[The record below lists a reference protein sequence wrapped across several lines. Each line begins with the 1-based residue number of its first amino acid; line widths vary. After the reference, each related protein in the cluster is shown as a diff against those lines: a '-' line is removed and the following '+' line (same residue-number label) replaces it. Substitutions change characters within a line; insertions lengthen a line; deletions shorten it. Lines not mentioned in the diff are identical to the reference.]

1 MTYPCE
7 IKDQESQPALAIRC
21 RASVA
26 DLPQVLGRCYASLYG
41 YLGQLEQP
49 PAGPP
54 YIAYYNMDMQD
65 LDLDVGVP
73 VAKELPGKDDIQP
86 ARLPGGKVATCLYTG
101 PYPEMGQ
108 GYDTLSKFIAEQGR
122 QPAGAAYELYLS
134 DPNTTPPE
142 KLQTLILFP
151 LA

>member
-1 MTYPCE
+1 
-7 IKDQESQPALAIRC
+7 
-21 RASVA
+21 VA
-26 DLPQVLGRCYASLYG
+26 DLPQVLGHCYASLYS
-41 YLGQLEQP
+41 YLGQIEQP

-54 YIAYYNMDMQD
+54 YVAYYNMDMQD

-101 PYPEMGQ
+101 SYSEMGQ
-108 GYDTLSKFIAEQGR
+108 GYDTLSKFVAEQGQ
-122 QPAGAAYELYLS
+122 QPSGAAYELYLS
-134 DPNTTPPE
+134 DPNTTPPD

-151 LA
+151 LL